1 MVIRC
6 NEKWVIK
13 RSNFHWGPFQP
24 SWRLICCISS
34 YTSAGAMHQRIPV
47 HVQSQSGQ
55 IAKQRRRP
63 FNQGDSWL
71 KPIEIPS
78 HAKKCIEMP
87 SFGSICNWACFEVL
101 GQIKVKDLTG
111 TSWISLLHGLWCFG
125 ALTQFL
131 KGLAKILQHLVTG
144 WRNMTEKHD
153 FPSSGVS
160 CWMCFLYLL
169 IPLMVS
175 LMLRLITTC
184 VSLLSGIP
192 EMPYNQET

>member
-1 MVIRC
+1 
-6 NEKWVIK
+6 
-13 RSNFHWGPFQP
+13 
-24 SWRLICCISS
+24 
-34 YTSAGAMHQRIPV
+34 MHQRIPV
-47 HVQSQSGQ
+47 HFQSQSGQ
-55 IAKQRRRP
+55 ITKQRRRP

-71 KPIEIPS
+71 KSIEIPS

-101 GQIKVKDLTG
+101 GQSK
-111 TSWISLLHGLWCFG
+111 WRISLVHLGSHCYMASDASELWPNFSRVSPKYFSTWWQG
-125 ALTQFL
+125 GETWQAYR
-131 KGLAKILQHLVTG
+131 G
-144 WRNMTEKHD
+144 EKHD

-160 CWMCFLYLL
+160 CWMWFLYLL

-184 VSLLSGIP
+184 VSLLSGTP

>member
-101 GQIKVKDLTG
+101 GQSK
-111 TSWISLLHGLWCFG
+111 WRISLGHPGSHCYMASDASELWPNFSRVSPKYFSTWWQG
-125 ALTQFL
+125 GETWQ
-131 KGLAKILQHLVTG
+131 K
-144 WRNMTEKHD
+144 NMT
-153 FPSSGVS
+153 
-160 CWMCFLYLL
+160 FLLQASVAGCVFFIFSYLSWWAWCL
-169 IPLMVS
+169 
-175 LMLRLITTC
+175 
-184 VSLLSGIP
+184 G
-192 EMPYNQET
+192 